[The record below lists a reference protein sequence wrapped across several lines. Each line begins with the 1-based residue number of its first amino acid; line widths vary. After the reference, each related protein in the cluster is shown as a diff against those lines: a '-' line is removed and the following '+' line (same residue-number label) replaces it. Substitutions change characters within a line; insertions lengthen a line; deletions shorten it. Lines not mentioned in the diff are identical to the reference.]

1 MKTDTLFYEIFQ
13 MQPGLLLELLGQE
26 GNDIGQYDFRSVEI
40 KQTAQRIDGV
50 LIPKGD
56 RSSGP
61 VYFTE
66 IQFQKDV
73 EIYHRFFC

>member
-13 MQPGLLLELLGQE
+13 MQPRLLLELAGQE
-26 GNDIGQYDFRSVEI
+26 GNDIGAYDFRSVEI
-40 KQTAQRIDGV
+40 KQTAQRIDGL
-50 LIPKGD
+50 LIPKVD
-56 RSSGP
+56 RLNSP
-61 VYFTE
+61 VYFNE